1 MQPDIRHGHVLRL
14 CERESCQT
22 PFYARNRSVAK
33 GQGRFCSNAYRFEWM
48 AETAVDRA
56 KKYSRSVE
64 ERFWSKVDKSGECWL
79 WLGAKGDKGHGL
91 FWFAGRQDGAHRV
104 SYILAHGPIPDGFWV
119 LHNCP
124 DGDEPSCVRPAHLWL
139 GTVTDNNRDM
149 FAKGR
154 GAVGDNHPARSH
166 GEYLPR
172 GDGHWTRQHPE
183 RVPRGTE
190 HAFAKNPQLA
200 ARGEASGQS
209 KLTEDQVREARRLV
223 ASGESKRSVAIR
235 FGVSPHIIARII
247 AGTAWKHV
255 R

>member
-1 MQPDIRHGHVLRL
+1 MQADVLRGHVLRL
-14 CERESCQT
+14 CERQSCQT

-33 GQGRFCSNAYRFEWM
+33 GQGRFCSNACKFEWM
-48 AETAVDRA
+48 AERGREFFQ
-56 KKYSRSVE
+56 SRQRPVE
-64 ERFWSKVDKSGECWL
+64 ERFWEKVDKSSECWL
-79 WLGAKGDKGHGL
+79 WLGAKSKEGYGY
-91 FWFAGRQDGAHRV
+91 FAFEGKQTGAHRA
-104 SYILAHGPIPDGFWV
+104 SYILAHGPIPDDLWV

-124 DGDEPSCVRPAHLWL
+124 GGDNPSCVRPAHLWL

-154 GAVGDNHPARSH
+154 GAVGDRHPARTH
-166 GEYLPR
+166 GDYLKWGDDHWFRKHPECIRR
-172 GDGHWTRQHPE
+172 GDESTWRKHPE
-183 RVPRGTE
+183 LTR
-190 HAFAKNPQLA
+190 
-200 ARGEASGQS
+200 RGEAHGQS
-209 KLTEDQVREARRLV
+209 KLTEDQVREARRRV